1 MVLLHFTGLLGT
13 SGTRESLTAA
23 SSYETLS
30 ITPTGAWG
38 PVPADGRKKRGRG
51 EEREIFDYA
60 QFHGTEQKYSDSHR
74 QQKIAKHLHR
84 RSDFNDRPLVAA
96 SSSSS
101 QTVAT
106 TVAAAHAAA
115 AAAHYG
121 GSAVVRGAGG
131 GGGGGAGAA
140 STIAVAPAAAKPIG
154 KSKHSG
160 SSGADGDYQLVQ
172 VSHPFFHVQPSYM
185 R

>member
-1 MVLLHFTGLLGT
+1 M
-13 SGTRESLTAA
+13 EA
-23 SSYETLS
+23 
-30 ITPTGAWG
+30 
-38 PVPADGRKKRGRG
+38 RKKRGRE
-51 EEREIFDYA
+51 EERSNLGYTQTYEV
-60 QFHGTEQKYSDSHR
+60 EQKYSDLYR

-84 RSDFNDRPLVAA
+84 RSDFNDRTLVAAA

-121 GSAVVRGAGG
+121 GSAASRGG
-131 GGGGGAGAA
+131 GGGGGGGTGAA
-140 STIAVAPAAAKPIG
+140 SSIAVAPLAAKPIG

-172 VSHPFFHVQPSYM
+172 VRVNYFMCPQLFTH
-185 R
+185 

>member
-1 MVLLHFTGLLGT
+1 MSFSFSDLSEKKT
-13 SGTRESLTAA
+13 S

-30 ITPTGAWG
+30 ITPTVALTPG
-38 PVPADGRKKRGRG
+38 PWASIPVEVRKKRGRE
-51 EEREIFDYA
+51 EERGNLSYP
-60 QFHGTEQKYSDSHR
+60 QTYGVEQKYSDLYR

-84 RSDFNDRPLVAA
+84 RSDFNDRTLVAA
-96 SSSSS
+96 ATASSSS

-121 GSAVVRGAGG
+121 GSAASRGG
-131 GGGGGAGAA
+131 GGGTGAA
-140 STIAVAPAAAKPIG
+140 ASIAVAPAAAKPIG
-154 KSKHSG
+154 KSTKHSG

-172 VSHPFFHVQPSYM
+172 VRVNYFMCPQLFTH
-185 R
+185 